1 MNSHPNA
8 RWTQRGRH
16 WLVIQHHENGHRL
29 ADLVAENLISLRS
42 TFRWLVR
49 YRSVGQASLVVRRSG
64 RNS

>member
-29 ADLVAENLISLRS
+29 ADLVAEN
-42 TFRWLVR
+42 
-49 YRSVGQASLVVRRSG
+49 
-64 RNS
+64 